1 MAAMGEE
8 NYRSPVMWSHSW
20 EEPQMERVL
29 VVEDEPTL
37 RADLIDYL
45 AAKGFATDG
54 AASVA
59 ETCARLDAQAFD
71 AVILDIGLPDGDGFD
86 LLSHIR
92 GSGLTCGVLMLTSF
106 GDPDFRVKGLDG
118 GADAYLVKK
127 ATLREI
133 EATLRS
139 VLRRQPAHPLAE
151 RISGWSLD
159 RVEWLLTAP
168 NGAFAKLTSSEVKFV
183 LALAESGG
191 DVCPREQL
199 ARITS
204 RSGVAD
210 ERNLDALVRRLR
222 RKIEEAT
229 GFETPIKV
237 AYGSGYACS
246 TTLRVVG

>member
-1 MAAMGEE
+1 M
-8 NYRSPVMWSHSW
+8 
-20 EEPQMERVL
+20 QRVL
-29 VVEDEPTL
+29 VVEDEPRL

-45 AAKGFATDG
+45 AAKGFATNG

-59 ETCARLDAQAFD
+59 ETHARLDEHAFD
-71 AVILDIGLPDGDGFD
+71 AVILDVGLPDGSGID
-86 LLSHIR
+86 LLHHIR
-92 GSGLTCGVLMLTSF
+92 GRGLTCGIMMLTSF
-106 GDPDFRVKGLDG
+106 GDPDFRVAGLDG

-139 VLRRQPAHPLAE
+139 VLRRQQAPSSTGQG
-151 RISGWSLD
+151 SGWTVD
-159 RVEWLLTAP
+159 RVKWLLTAP
-168 NGAFAKLTSSEVKFV
+168 NGAFAKLTSSEVKFF

-191 DVCPREQL
+191 EVCPREQL
-199 ARITS
+199 SRITS
-204 RSGVAD
+204 RFGADSD

-237 AYGSGYACS
+237 AYGVGYACALP
-246 TTLRVVG
+246 LRVIG

>member
-1 MAAMGEE
+1 
-8 NYRSPVMWSHSW
+8 
-20 EEPQMERVL
+20 MERVL

-45 AAKGFATDG
+45 AAKGFVADG
-54 AASVA
+54 AASIA
-59 ETCARLDAQAFD
+59 ETQAHLEAQAFD
-71 AVILDIGLPDGDGFD
+71 AVILDVGLPDGNGFD
-86 LLSHIR
+86 LLDHIR
-92 GSGLTCGVLMLTSF
+92 SRGLPCGVMMLTSF
-106 GDPDFRVKGLDG
+106 GDPDFRVRGLDG

-139 VLRRQPAHPLAE
+139 VLRRQLTRPPTGQ
-151 RISGWSLD
+151 SFGWILD
-159 RVEWLLTAP
+159 RGEWLLIAP
-168 NGAFAKLTSSEVKFV
+168 NGASAKLTSSEVKFV
-183 LALAESGG
+183 LTLAENSG

-204 RSGVAD
+204 RSGGAD
-210 ERNLDALVRRLR
+210 ERNLDAVVRRLR

-229 GFETPIKV
+229 GFKPPIQV
-237 AYGSGYACS
+237 AYGIGYTCS

>member
-1 MAAMGEE
+1 
-8 NYRSPVMWSHSW
+8 
-20 EEPQMERVL
+20 MERVL
-29 VVEDEPTL
+29 VVEDEPSL
-37 RADLIDYL
+37 RADLVDYL

-59 ETCARLDAQAFD
+59 ETRARLEAQAFD
-71 AVILDIGLPDGDGFD
+71 AVILDVGLPDGDGFD
-86 LLSHIR
+86 LLTHIR
-92 GSGLTCGVLMLTSF
+92 GRGLTCGVMMLTSF
-106 GDPDFRVKGLDG
+106 GDPDFRVRGLDS

-139 VLRRQPAHPLAE
+139 VLRRQPALLSTGPFF
-151 RISGWSLD
+151 GWTLD

-168 NGAFAKLTSSEVKFV
+168 NGASAKLTSSEVKFV

-204 RSGVAD
+204 RAGTAD

-229 GFETPIKV
+229 GLETPIKV
-237 AYGSGYACS
+237 AYGIGYTCS
-246 TTLRVVG
+246 TALRVVG